1 MRKLCV
7 ALSLCALALVAAPA
21 AAQVGYGSAAAVGD
35 DDVFVGEPANLIG
48 PGVVYVYRP
57 ANGGWDQVQEL
68 LASDATDTDGF
79 GRSIAVDGELL
90 VVGADAAGAAYLF
103 ERRAGVWEESER
115 IAPDAAVA
123 GFGGAV
129 ALGHDRILVGAPG
142 ANGGAGNA
150 FIFES
155 AGDGWALTATIAGDG
170 SDAASNAPEG
180 FGATVA
186 QAGEWIFVGAPGG
199 RVDMFLRGQF
209 LQSPPQGS
217 VYVFRRN
224 GDAWNRV
231 DKLESPPRRAAGAM
245 FGSSLALTG
254 HEALVGAVGTDDF
267 AGAVYRYRY
276 AQDDASWN
284 QDGRL
289 APFDSPAGA
298 MFGID
303 LALGDNEALVGA
315 PGAGTGRLEGRV
327 YRFTRSRSGEWSAAA
342 KLGASGLK
350 FGSAYGAALA
360 AKGDLIVA
368 GLPGDDYGAGSAVI
382 LSRLGDGWDRS
393 RVLSGARGMPAI
405 TDGAVECV
413 GGRAGIFECDN
424 VDLIAFLPI
433 QDIGG
438 GRGVTTN
445 DIWGWT
451 DPQSDHDYAIVG
463 MRDGTAFVDVTD
475 PYAPVFVGKLPKP
488 AASPPSLWRD
498 IKVYADHAF
507 IVADAS
513 GPHGVQVFDL
523 TLLRQFESTPIAF
536 SEAAHYDGVNSSHNL
551 HINADSAFAYAVG
564 NSSGGETCGG
574 ALHMINVEDPRNPIF
589 AGCFEP
595 QASSP
600 RGPGGTHDV
609 QCVTYEGPDDRYQ
622 GREVCFSSD
631 GRAFGIGDVT
641 DKRNPQVI
649 ALATYPNLAYT
660 HQGWLDGEHRYFY
673 MNDEG
678 DEIAGLVKGTR
689 TLIWDVQDLEDPILV
704 GEYMTD
710 NPATD
715 HNLYIVGD
723 VMYQSN
729 YRSGLHVLDIS
740 DRERPQP
747 LGFFDTVPWGDND
760 GMGDILSGAIGS
772 WSNYPFFDS
781 GIVAVTSGK
790 EGLFILK
797 VHDADRPRP

>member
-1 MRKLCV
+1 MRKLTV
-7 ALSLCALALVAAPA
+7 ALFLLTTVATGVPA
-21 AAQVGYGSAAAVGD
+21 VAQIGFGSAAAVGD

-57 ANGGWDQVQEL
+57 ANGGWQQVQEL
-68 LASDATDTDGF
+68 LASDASDTDGF
-79 GRSIAVDGELL
+79 GRSIAVNGDLL
-90 VVGADAAGAAYLF
+90 VVGADSVGAAYLF
-103 ERRAGVWEESER
+103 RRQAGSWVETAR
-115 IAPDAAVA
+115 LAPDGEAA
-123 GFGGAV
+123 GFGDAV
-129 ALGHDRILVGAPG
+129 ALGDGLILVGAPG
-142 ANGGAGNA
+142 GNGGEGSV
-150 FIFES
+150 FIFEPVGEGWTVS
-155 AGDGWALTATIAGDG
+155 TTIHGDGTDVG
-170 SDAASNAPEG
+170 SGAPEG

-186 QAGEWIFVGAPGG
+186 QAGDWIFVGAPGG
-199 RVDMFLRGQF
+199 RVDMFLGGQF
-209 LQSPPQGS
+209 RSDPPQGS
-217 VYVFRRN
+217 VYVFRRDN
-224 GDAWNRV
+224 DGWSRV
-231 DKLESPPRRAAGAM
+231 DKLESPPQRSLGAM
-245 FGSSLALTG
+245 YGSSLALNER
-254 HEALVGAVGTDDF
+254 EALIGAVGTDDF
-267 AGAVYRYRY
+267 GGAVYRYGY
-276 AQDDASWN
+276 SEDDTRWSLE
-284 QDGRL
+284 GSL
-289 APFDSPAGA
+289 APFDAPAGG

-303 LALGDNEALVGA
+303 LALGEDEVLIGA
-315 PGAGTGRLEGRV
+315 PGAGNGRLEGRV
-327 YRFTRSRSGEWSAAA
+327 YRFTRGRSGEWSAAS
-342 KLGASGLK
+342 KLGTTGLK
-350 FGSAYGAALA
+350 FGSAYGAAIA
-360 AKGDLIVA
+360 AKEDLVVA

-382 LSRLGDGWDRS
+382 MSRLADGWDRS
-393 RVLSGARGMPAI
+393 HVLSGARGLPAI
-405 TDGAVECV
+405 TGGAVECV
-413 GGRAGIFECDN
+413 DGRAGIFECDN

-433 QDIGG
+433 QAIGG

-451 DPQSDHDYAIVG
+451 DPQSDRDYAIVG
-463 MRDGTAFVDVTD
+463 MRDGTAFVDITD
-475 PYAPVFVGKLPKP
+475 PYVPVFVGKLPQSADSP
-488 AASPPSLWRD
+488 ASLWRD

-513 GPHGVQVFDL
+513 GAHGVQVFDL
-523 TLLRQFESTPIAF
+523 TELRQFEGTPLAF
-536 SEAAHYDGVNSSHNL
+536 GEAAHYNGVNSSHNIY
-551 HINADSAFAYAVG
+551 INAESAFAYAVG

-574 ALHMINVEDPRNPIF
+574 ALHMINVEDPRTPIF

-595 QASSP
+595 QASSS

-609 QCVTYEGPDDRYQ
+609 QCVTYQGPDERYR

-649 ALATYPNLAYT
+649 ASATYPNLAYT
-660 HQGWLDGEHRYFY
+660 HQGWLDEEHRYFY

-678 DEIAGLVKGTR
+678 DEIAGLVAGTR

-704 GEYMTD
+704 GEYTTD

-740 DRERPQP
+740 EREQPRP

-781 GIVAVTSGK
+781 GVVAVTSGK

-797 VHDADRPRP
+797 LNSGPGNP

>member
-1 MRKLCV
+1 MRTRLIV
-7 ALSLCALALVAAPA
+7 LSLLTLAVTATPAVA
-21 AAQVGYGSAAAVGD
+21 QIGYGSAAAIGD

-57 ANGGWDQVQEL
+57 ANGGWQQVQEL

-79 GRSIAVDGELL
+79 GRSIAVDGDLL
-90 VVGADAAGAAYLF
+90 VVGADSVGAAYTF
-103 ERRAGVWEESER
+103 RRRAGSWVETASLR
-115 IAPDAAVA
+115 PQGSVA

-129 ALGHDRILVGAPG
+129 ALGDDLVLVGAPG
-142 ANGGAGNA
+142 GNGGQGSVS
-150 FIFES
+150 IFEPS
-155 AGDGWALTATIAGDG
+155 GEAWALSSTIHGDGTDAGSG
-170 SDAASNAPEG
+170 APEG

-186 QAGEWIFVGAPGG
+186 QAGDWIFVGAPGG
-199 RVDMFLRGQF
+199 RVDMFLGGQF
-209 LQSPPQGS
+209 RLNPPQGS
-217 VYVFRRN
+217 VYVFRR
-224 GDAWNRV
+224 GDDGWSRV
-231 DKLESPPRRAAGAM
+231 DKLASPPQRAVGAM
-245 FGSSLALTG
+245 FGSSLALNE
-254 HEALVGAVGTDDF
+254 HEVLIGAVGTDDF
-267 AGAVYRYRY
+267 GGAVYRYVHTEG
-276 AQDDASWN
+276 DASWSVA
-284 QDGRL
+284 GSL
-289 APFDSPAGA
+289 APFDAPAGG

-303 LALGDNEALVGA
+303 LALGAEEVIVGA

-327 YRFTRSRSGEWSAAA
+327 YRFSRGRSGEWGASS
-342 KLGASGLK
+342 KLGATGLK

-360 AKGDLIVA
+360 AREDLVVA

-382 LSRLGDGWDRS
+382 MTRLADGWDRS
-393 RVLSGARGMPAI
+393 HVLSGARGLPAV
-405 TDGAVECV
+405 TGGAVECV
-413 GGRAGIFECDN
+413 DGRAGIFECDN
-424 VDLIAFLPI
+424 VDLIAFLPV
-433 QDIGG
+433 QAIGG

-451 DPQSDHDYAIVG
+451 DPQSDRDYAIVG
-463 MRDGTAFVDVTD
+463 MRDGTSFVDITD
-475 PYAPVFVGKLPKP
+475 PYVPIFVGKLPKSADSP
-488 AASPPSLWRD
+488 ASLWRD
-498 IKVYADHAF
+498 IKVYSDHAF

-513 GPHGVQVFDL
+513 GPHGVQIFDL
-523 TLLRQFESTPIAF
+523 TQLRQFEGTPLAF
-536 SEAAHYDGVNSSHNL
+536 GEAAHYSGVNSSHNL
-551 HINADSAFAYAVG
+551 YINADSAFAYAVG

-574 ALHMINVEDPRNPIF
+574 ALHMINVEDPRNPVF

-595 QASSP
+595 QASSS

-609 QCVTYEGPDDRYQ
+609 QCVTYEGPDDRYR

-660 HQGWLDGEHRYFY
+660 HQGWLDEEHRYFY

-678 DEIAGLVKGTR
+678 DEVAGLVAGTR

-704 GEYMTD
+704 GEYTTD
-710 NPATD
+710 SPATD

-740 DRERPQP
+740 EREQPQP
-747 LGFFDTVPWGDND
+747 LGFFDTVPWGDNA

-781 GIVAVTSGK
+781 GVVAVTSGK

-797 VHDADRPRP
+797 LNSGPGNP

>member
-1 MRKLCV
+1 MRKACV
-7 ALSLCALALVAAPA
+7 ALPLIALLAIATPA
-21 AAQVGYGSAAAVGD
+21 VAQVGYGYAAAIGD
-35 DDVFVGEPANLIG
+35 DDVFVGEPANMIG

-57 ANGGWDQVQEL
+57 GNGGWQQVQEL
-68 LASDATDTDGF
+68 LASDGRDTDGF
-79 GRSIAVDGELL
+79 GRSIAVDGDLL
-90 VVGADAAGAAYLF
+90 LVGADSAGAAYLF
-103 ERRAGVWEESER
+103 RRQAGVWEESAR
-115 IAPDAAVA
+115 IAPDSPTA
-123 GFGGAV
+123 GFGAAV
-129 ALGHDRILVGAPG
+129 ALGDDLVVVGAPEG
-142 ANGGAGNA
+142 NNGAGSVS
-150 FIFES
+150 IFEPDGEGWTLTGTIE
-155 AGDGWALTATIAGDG
+155 GDGT
-170 SDAASNAPEG
+170 DAAAGTPEG

-186 QAGEWIFVGAPGG
+186 QAGDWIFVGAPGG
-199 RVDMFLRGQF
+199 RVDMFLGGQF
-209 LQSPPQGS
+209 QQSPPAGS
-217 VYVFRRN
+217 VYAFRRAG
-224 GDAWNRV
+224 GDWSRV
-231 DKLESPPRRAAGAM
+231 DKLEAPPQRAAGAM
-245 FGSSLALTG
+245 FGSSLALVDG
-254 HEALVGAVGTDDF
+254 EALIGAVGTDDLS
-267 AGAVYRYRY
+267 GAVYRYVHIEE
-276 AQDDASWN
+276 DASWTLL
-284 QDGRL
+284 GGL
-289 APFDSPAGA
+289 APFDAPAGG

-303 LALGDNEALVGA
+303 LAMGDDEVLVGA

-327 YRFTRSRSGEWSAAA
+327 YRFTRGRSGEWVAAS
-342 KLGASGLK
+342 KLGTTGLK

-360 AKGDLIVA
+360 AKEDLVVA

-382 LSRLGDGWDRS
+382 MTRLADGWDRS
-393 RVLSGARGMPAI
+393 HVLSGARGLPAI
-405 TDGAVECV
+405 TGGEVRCV
-413 GGRAGIFECDN
+413 DGRAGIFECDN
-424 VDLIAFLPI
+424 VDLVAFLPV
-433 QDIGG
+433 QAIGG

-451 DPQSDHDYAIVG
+451 DPQTDRDYAIVG
-463 MRDGTAFVDVTD
+463 MRDGTAFVDVSD
-475 PYAPVFVGKLPKP
+475 PYVPVFVGKLPKSADSP
-488 AASPPSLWRD
+488 ASLWRD

-523 TLLRQFESTPIAF
+523 TRLRRFDGTPLAF
-536 SEAAHYDGVNSSHNL
+536 SEAAHYAGVNSSHNIY
-551 HINADSAFAYAVG
+551 INAESAFAYAVG

-595 QASSP
+595 QAGV

-609 QCVTYEGPDDRYQ
+609 QCVTYEGPDERYR

-641 DKRNPQVI
+641 DKRNPTVI
-649 ALATYPNLAYT
+649 ATATYPNLAYT

-678 DEIAGLVKGTR
+678 DEIAGLVAGTR

-704 GEYMTD
+704 GEYTTD

-740 DRERPQP
+740 EREHPRP

-781 GIVAVTSGK
+781 GVVAVTSGK

-797 VHDADRPRP
+797 LNTGPGNP

>member
-1 MRKLCV
+1 V
-7 ALSLCALALVAAPA
+7 A
-21 AAQVGYGSAAAVGD
+21 QIGFGSAAAVGD

-57 ANGGWDQVQEL
+57 ANGGWQQVQEL
-68 LASDATDTDGF
+68 LASDASDTDGF
-79 GRSIAVDGELL
+79 GRSIAVNGDLL
-90 VVGADAAGAAYLF
+90 LVGADSVGTAYLF
-103 ERRAGVWEESER
+103 RRQAGSWVETAR
-115 IAPDAAVA
+115 LAPDGKVA
-123 GFGGAV
+123 GFGDAV
-129 ALGHDRILVGAPG
+129 ALGDGLILVGAPG
-142 ANGGAGNA
+142 GNGGEGSV
-150 FIFES
+150 FIFEPVEGGWTVS
-155 AGDGWALTATIAGDG
+155 ATIHGDGTDVG
-170 SDAASNAPEG
+170 SRAPEG

-186 QAGEWIFVGAPGG
+186 QAGDWVFVGAPGG
-199 RVDMFLRGQF
+199 RVDMFLGGQF
-209 LQSPPQGS
+209 RSNPPQGS
-217 VYVFRRN
+217 VYVFRRDDD
-224 GDAWNRV
+224 GWSRV
-231 DKLESPPRRAAGAM
+231 DKLESPPQRSLGAM
-245 FGSSLALTG
+245 YGSSLALNER
-254 HEALVGAVGTDDF
+254 EALIGAVGTDDF
-267 AGAVYRYRY
+267 GGAVYRYGY
-276 AQDDASWN
+276 SEDDTRWSLE
-284 QDGRL
+284 GSL
-289 APFDSPAGA
+289 APFDAPAGG

-303 LALGDNEALVGA
+303 LALGEDEVLIGA
-315 PGAGTGRLEGRV
+315 PGAGTGRMEGRV
-327 YRFTRSRSGEWSAAA
+327 YRFTRGRSGEWSAAS
-342 KLGASGLK
+342 KLGTIGLK
-350 FGSAYGAALA
+350 FGSAYGAAIA
-360 AKGDLIVA
+360 AKEDLVVA

-382 LSRLGDGWDRS
+382 MSRLADGWDRS
-393 RVLSGARGMPAI
+393 HVLSGARGLPAI
-405 TDGAVECV
+405 TGGAVECV
-413 GGRAGIFECDN
+413 DGRAGIFECDN

-433 QDIGG
+433 QAIGG

-451 DPQSDHDYAIVG
+451 DPQSDRDYAIVG
-463 MRDGTAFVDVTD
+463 MRDGTAFVDITD
-475 PYAPVFVGKLPKP
+475 PYVPVFVGKLPQSADSP
-488 AASPPSLWRD
+488 ASLWRD

-513 GPHGVQVFDL
+513 GAHGVQVFDL
-523 TLLRQFESTPIAF
+523 TELRQFEGTPLAF
-536 SEAAHYDGVNSSHNL
+536 GEAAHYNGVNSSHNIY
-551 HINADSAFAYAVG
+551 INAESAFAYAVG

-595 QASSP
+595 QASSS

-609 QCVTYEGPDDRYQ
+609 QCVTYQGPDERYR

-649 ALATYPNLAYT
+649 ASATYPNLAYT
-660 HQGWLDGEHRYFY
+660 HQGWLDEEHHYFY

-678 DEIAGLVKGTR
+678 DEIAGLVAGTR

-704 GEYMTD
+704 GEYTTD

-723 VMYQSN
+723 VIYQSN

-740 DRERPQP
+740 EREQPRP

-781 GIVAVTSGK
+781 GVVAVTSGK

-797 VHDADRPRP
+797 LNSGPANNDSDDGSSDDDSS